1 MQRGNLKQIRP
12 GVWRYR
18 QPAYKRPNGK
28 WVYHSKTFQ
37 ATGERA
43 ASKTATTLAKQ
54 WDDQT
59 ATATARRLTV
69 AGLVDDWADFQRERG
84 QSVTTESGNRSI
96 LAAIRR
102 DLGPIPLADLTA
114 EHLDRWYVDLMAR
127 TPAAKGARPITAN
140 TALHYHRVMKAI
152 LHQGYKWGRVP
163 ANVADRTSPPRHAHV
178 DVSPRMPTP
187 DALALVAAKAS
198 LSARMAILLTAATGA
213 RRGEVVALRWS
224 DLQQVAVRVDG
235 QDRSAWVVH
244 ITASIAKVP
253 QAAAVRKEPKGR
265 RARRVPVPDGVI
277 AALVEYREGRRE
289 WAAKLGG
296 TLVDDGPIL
305 ANLRADLTGA
315 TGYGPGWLTQ
325 EWKRACKA
333 AGAEGLTLHGIRHM
347 HVSGLDDER
356 VPMTVLQARAGHAQM
371 TTTAGYMHV
380 LGSADFA
387 ALDAVERL
395 IAPLS
400 SLGSAAGVPQ
410 RQQEI
415 THNDSGMGSSPTPG
429 TKEGR

>member
-18 QPAYKRPNGK
+18 LPSHKTPAGV
-28 WVYHSKTFQ
+28 WTYHSKTFAAARQ
-37 ATGERA
+37 TDAIKEATR
-43 ASKTATTLAKQ
+43 LARQ
-54 WDDQT
+54 WDEADTRAVQT
-59 ATATARRLTV
+59 RLTV
-69 AGLVDDWADFQRERG
+69 AGLVDDWASFQTKRG
-84 QSVTTESGNRSI
+84 QAVTTEYRNRSI

-127 TPAAKGARPITAN
+127 TPTVKGARPITAN

-152 LHQGYKWGRVP
+152 LHQGYKWGRVT

-235 QDRSAWVVH
+235 AERSAWVVH

-253 QAAAVRKEPKGR
+253 HAAAVRKEPKGR

-277 AALVEYREGRRE
+277 AALAEYRQGRRE

-356 VPMTVLQARAGHAQM
+356 VPMTVLQARAGHAQI

-400 SLGSAAGVPQ
+400 SLGSAGVPQ
-410 RQQEI
+410 RQQE
-415 THNDSGMGSSPTPG
+415 TAHNGSGVGSSPTPG
-429 TKEGR
+429 TTREGR